1 MFSLGT
7 SGFTK
12 SLNGVIT
19 RGLFSLCWCVGV
31 VFSVAFAVVCLYI
44 FSLISSCVFTES
56 KATFPKNMGHPAGY
70 GSLRLCGRRPT
81 VLCSDKMYTHTH
93 LYTCNPSGS
102 LRACCI
108 LSVNPQTATW
118 WNRTRTFLYTGNVYA
133 DSAAFLA
140 PSDAVWSSKRA
151 QEDPRCLSSFVTAY
165 KNIFLTFSA
174 QYSCQSEWFS
184 WESCIMQKPTFL

>member
-44 FSLISSCVFTES
+44 FSLISSVCLL
-56 KATFPKNMGHPAGY
+56 KAKRR
-70 GSLRLCGRRPT
+70 SLKIWDILQVTGLCACADDGRLCCA
-81 VLCSDKMYTHTH
+81 VIKCTHTH

-118 WNRTRTFLYTGNVYA
+118 WNRTWTFLYTGNVYA

-140 PSDAVWSSKRA
+140 PSDAAWSSKRA